1 MASLK
6 KITLIIILFHL
17 LSATA
22 MAAKNRIAVMDFR
35 ADGISKEKALRIS
48 ELIRTEIVNTN
59 VYTVIERNQMD
70 MVFKE
75 QGIQQTGVINDAYAI
90 KMGELLSAQK
100 ILIGT
105 VMQLG
110 DAIIISG
117 RIVDIEKGVAEFAV
131 NQSAANENQ
140 LLEATRMFCKK
151 LTGTS
156 SQTAEISGIKKKKA
170 VPKPADD
177 STEIADQERKAVSTP
192 KKTKTEITADSADT
206 APKTRAASTVGTES
220 TTPKTK
226 AAKKVSKPASADKKP
241 AASTTTASTANKTTA
256 ASTTGAAKAV
266 SQTSTPITA
275 STTGTTI
282 KKSSKTSANVVPSK
296 RVYAPYEEIELSFSN
311 FPGNNYDWISI
322 ALPDEPENY
331 YQTYAYSGSGLTEGK
346 IVLGGLAPGK
356 YEIRYYY
363 NYENGKYDY
372 YVMGGVMVSE

>member
-6 KITLIIILFHL
+6 KIALIIILIHL

-117 RIVDIEKGVAEFAV
+117 RIVDIEKGIAEFAV

-140 LLEATRMFCKK
+140 LLEATRLFCKK

-156 SQTAEISGIKKKKA
+156 SQTAEISGIKKKKSA
-170 VPKPADD
+170 PKPVAD
-177 STEIADQERKAVSTP
+177 STETVDQDRKTVSTP
-192 KKTKTEITADSADT
+192 KKTKTESTVGTTAST
-206 APKTRAASTVGTES
+206 TQKTRAASTV
-220 TTPKTK
+220 
-226 AAKKVSKPASADKKP
+226 SKPVSADKKR
-241 AASTTTASTANKTTA
+241 AASTTVSTANKTTA

-266 SQTSTPITA
+266 SQTSTPLTA

-282 KKSSKTSANVVPSK
+282 KKSTKTSADVIPSK
-296 RVYAPYEEIELSFSN
+296 KVYAPYEEIELSFSN

-331 YQTYAYSGSGLTEGK
+331 YQTYAYTGSELKEGK
-346 IVLGGLAPGK
+346 ITLGGLAPGK

-372 YVMGGVMVSE
+372 HVMGGLSVSE

>member
-6 KITLIIILFHL
+6 KITLIIILIHL

-140 LLEATRMFCKK
+140 LLEATRLFCKK

-156 SQTAEISGIKKKKA
+156 SQTAEISGIKKKKT
-170 VPKPADD
+170 VPKPEAD
-177 STEIADQERKAVSTP
+177 STEIADQEKKTTVSTP
-192 KKTKTEITADSADT
+192 KKPKTERTVGTTSTAQ
-206 APKTRAASTVGTES
+206 KTRAASTV
-220 TTPKTK
+220 
-226 AAKKVSKPASADKKP
+226 SKPVSADKKR
-241 AASTTTASTANKTTA
+241 ASSTVSTAIKTTA
-256 ASTTGAAKAV
+256 ASTTGAPKAV
-266 SQTSTPITA
+266 SQTTTPITA

-282 KKSSKTSANVVPSK
+282 KKSTKTSANVVPSK
-296 RVYAPYEEIELSFSN
+296 RVYGPYEEIELSFSN

-346 IVLGGLAPGK
+346 INLGGLAPGR

-372 YVMGGVMVSE
+372 HVMGGVTVSE

>member
-1 MASLK
+1 MTSLK
-6 KITLIIILFHL
+6 KIAL
-17 LSATA
+17 LSTLLFLFPVTV

-35 ADGISKEKALRIS
+35 ADGITKEKALRIS
-48 ELIRTEIVNTN
+48 ELIRTEIVNTD

-117 RIVDIEKGVAEFAV
+117 RIVDIEKGIAEFAV

-140 LLEATRMFCKK
+140 LLEATRLFCKK

-156 SQTAEISGIKKKKA
+156 SQTAEISGVKKKKS
-170 VPKPADD
+170 VPKPVT
-177 STEIADQERKAVSTP
+177 TEQTDNVDQEKKTVSTAKKP
-192 KKTKTEITADSADT
+192 KKKSTVVTSKNITD
-206 APKTRAASTVGTES
+206 KKRAASTV
-220 TTPKTK
+220 TK
-226 AAKKVSKPASADKKP
+226 ADK
-241 AASTTTASTANKTTA
+241 TATATA
-256 ASTTGAAKAV
+256 GSTTGAAGPVKQADKAI
-266 SQTSTPITA
+266 TTA
-275 STTGTTI
+275 SAKGTAGTAGTTI
-282 KKSSKTSANVVPSK
+282 KKSTKTSANVVPSK
-296 RVYAPYEEIELSFSN
+296 QVYAPYEEIELSFSN

-331 YQTYAYSGSGLTEGK
+331 YQTYAYSGSELKEGK
-346 IVLGGLAPGK
+346 ITLGGLAPGK

-363 NYENGKYDY
+363 DYENGKYDY
-372 YVMGGVMVSE
+372 HVMGGVTVSE

>member
-6 KITLIIILFHL
+6 KIALIIILFHL
-17 LSATA
+17 LPATA

-117 RIVDIEKGVAEFAV
+117 RIVDIEKGIAEFAV

-140 LLEATRMFCKK
+140 LLEATRLFCKK

-156 SQTAEISGIKKKKA
+156 SQTAEISGIKKKKS
-170 VPKPADD
+170 VPKPVAD
-177 STEIADQERKAVSTP
+177 STDIADQEKKTTVSTP
-192 KKTKTEITADSADT
+192 KKTKTESTTVDTTTSTAQ
-206 APKTRAASTVGTES
+206 KTRAASTT
-220 TTPKTK
+220 
-226 AAKKVSKPASADKKP
+226 DKKR
-241 AASTTTASTANKTTA
+241 AASTTVSTANKTTA
-256 ASTTGAAKAV
+256 ASATGAVKAT
-266 SQTSTPITA
+266 SQAASTALTA
-275 STTGTTI
+275 SATGTTI
-282 KKSSKTSANVVPSK
+282 KKSTKTGADVVPNK
-296 RVYAPYEEIELSFSN
+296 KVYAPYEEIELSFSN

-331 YQTYAYSGSGLTEGK
+331 YQTYAYSGSGLKEGK
-346 IVLGGLAPGK
+346 ITLGGLAPGK

-372 YVMGGVMVSE
+372 HVMGGLTVSE

>member
-1 MASLK
+1 MTSLK
-6 KITLIIILFHL
+6 KIAL
-17 LSATA
+17 LSTLLFLFPVTV

-35 ADGISKEKALRIS
+35 ADGITKEKALRIS

-140 LLEATRMFCKK
+140 LLEATRLFCKK

-156 SQTAEISGIKKKKA
+156 SQTAEISGVKKKKPA
-170 VPKPADD
+170 PKPVT
-177 STEIADQERKAVSTP
+177 TEQTEDADQEKKAVSTAKKP
-192 KKTKTEITADSADT
+192 KKKSTVVTSKSTAD
-206 APKTRAASTVGTES
+206 KTRAASAV
-220 TTPKTK
+220 TK
-226 AAKKVSKPASADKKP
+226 ADRTTTSTAGSSGTAGAVKPADK
-241 AASTTTASTANKTTA
+241 AITTAS
-256 ASTTGAAKAV
+256 AKG
-266 SQTSTPITA
+266 TTA

-282 KKSSKTSANVVPSK
+282 KKSTKTGADVRPNKS
-296 RVYAPYEEIELSFSN
+296 VYAPYEEIELSFSN

-331 YQTYAYSGSGLTEGK
+331 YQTYAYSGSGLKEGK
-346 IVLGGLAPGK
+346 ISLGGLAPGR

-363 NYENGKYDY
+363 NWENGKYDY
-372 YVMGGVMVSE
+372 HVMGGLSVSDQ